1 MRGDFYRRLVRII
14 TAAVVLVSCLGISI
28 QRAARAE
35 EPPLFARP
43 DLFETLVNPS
53 CSHCIDEAKRRAG
66 ELTTDDRVLAWI
78 RGKYDGGA
86 IPHRFFLVPY
96 RVISDTYGVFVFD
109 PDAGFSRGY
118 VPSLEFTFYGYRH
131 GVMVIKHKDGTLFSA
146 LSGRA
151 FAGPRSGERLSPVP
165 TLTATWG
172 YWQRAYPGTV
182 AYQMFAKYRP
192 YPLPTTPQRESQESR
207 QPVDPRLA
215 AETEI
220 LGVTLDG
227 KTDGASRAYRLA
239 DLKQADGL
247 LADKIGEQP
256 VVVLWY
262 EPTQTAAAFAP
273 QTDESNDAQRVDLT
287 VERTDEAA
295 PYLDRATGSRFDI
308 TGRAVSGPLKGRTL
322 RWLDGTQCRWFAWA
336 AEYPKTELFTLTA
349 PQPGRDEARRAA
361 PASRPATPQAVL
373 VNPRDVTLESLEAWR
388 REGFSTVVTVL
399 DEQFPPEVYRTAGS
413 LIERAGWPHYHWVEV
428 GRCPLLANEHPRWM
442 ASLGMHTDWQQK
454 YPGSKRPA
462 KGEVAKAYPW
472 VPIGYQ
478 VTFDAHLDRIEK
490 LLDRAAP
497 GYRGLLL
504 NDLQGGP
511 AACGCGNVRCR
522 WVLDYHV
529 PATAGE
535 QVGDDAA
542 ARFLKR
548 VGQLAP
554 DKDLIPIWTTE
565 CEAIDLPGTENGT
578 GLCGKVECA
587 HTTCPKAFARQW
599 RALVGGHRGSLGFL
613 GLHRQLQ
620 QPGAQ
625 GQPSANWVSAPIEY
639 VDQIAGGAMEGRVAR
654 ERVWL
659 VVEGWNLPA
668 EEAQAVR
675 TKALAQQVA
684 MIVVARTQIDQSFE
698 PRVIPSDA
706 TAR

>member
-1 MRGDFYRRLVRII
+1 MHGDLHRRLVCIVSFVV
-14 TAAVVLVSCLGISI
+14 TAISCTGSGN
-28 QRAARAE
+28 QPAARAE

-53 CSHCIDEAKRRAG
+53 CSHCIDEAKRRAS
-66 ELTTDDRVLAWI
+66 ELTTDDLVLSWI

-118 VPSLEFTFYGYRH
+118 EPSLEFTFYGYRN
-131 GVMVIKHKDGTLFSA
+131 GITVIKHKDGTLFSA

-151 FAGPRSGERLSPVP
+151 FAGPRSGERLRPVP

-182 AYQMFAKYRP
+182 VYQMFEKYKPR
-192 YPLPTTPQRESQESR
+192 PLPTTPQHESQKSR
-207 QPVDPRLA
+207 QPADQRLA
-215 AETEI
+215 AETEV
-220 LGVTLDG
+220 LGITLDG
-227 KTDGASRAYRLA
+227 KSDGASRVYRLA
-239 DLKQADGL
+239 DVKHADGL
-247 LADKIGEQP
+247 IADQIGEQP

-273 QTDESNDAQRVDLT
+273 QTDESNDEQRVDLT
-287 VERTDEAA
+287 VERSDEVA
-295 PYLDRATGSRFDI
+295 PFLDRATGSRFDI

-336 AEYPKTELFTLTA
+336 AEYPNTEVFA
-349 PQPGRDEARRAA
+349 VPAAEVDPREARRAA
-361 PASRPATPQAVL
+361 PASRPATRQAVL
-373 VNPRDVTLESLEAWR
+373 VNPTDVTLESLEAWR

-442 ASLGMHTDWQQK
+442 ASLGMHSDWQQK

-462 KGEVAKAYPW
+462 EGEVAKAYPW

-478 VTFDAHLDRIEK
+478 VTFAAHLDRIEK
-490 LLDRAAP
+490 LLVRAAP
-497 GYRGLLL
+497 DYRGLLL

-522 WVLDYHV
+522 WALDYHV
-529 PATAGE
+529 PSHAGE

-548 VGQLAP
+548 VGQLTHN
-554 DKDLIPIWTTE
+554 KELIPIWTTE
-565 CEAIDLPGTENGT
+565 CEEIDLPGTENGT

-587 HTTCPKAFARQW
+587 HTTCPRAFARQW
-599 RALVGGHRGSLGFL
+599 RSLIGGHRGSIGLL

-620 QPGAQ
+620 QPGAR
-625 GQPSANWVSAPIEY
+625 GQPSANWVAAPLEY
-639 VDQIAGGAMEGRVAR
+639 VDQIAGAAKEERLTR

-659 VVEGWNLPA
+659 VVEGWDLPVA
-668 EEAQAVR
+668 EAFAVR
-675 TKALAQQVA
+675 TKALALQVA

-698 PRVIPSDA
+698 PRVIPSNA